1 MPELP
6 EVETFKRYLDSTS
19 LHQRISAVDVRSAYV
34 LKGVS
39 PRVLTRRLK
48 GRCFELS
55 RRHGKH
61 LFVRTDGEPWLRL
74 HFGMTGSLQYLKRD
88 EQPPKT
94 ARVIFRFANKCRLA
108 FDDQRKFGEIGL
120 SRNVDDFLGNRGI
133 GPDALDISL
142 SQFKTIL
149 EKHRGAVKAI
159 LLNQKLIA
167 GIGNL
172 YADEILFRAQMHPA
186 MEASRLN
193 DRALTRLFRA
203 TRYVLE
209 KAIAWKADND
219 RLPKSWL
226 LTHRGE
232 QGKCPRCGRALKSAT
247 VGGRTSW
254 FCAHCQKRLIL
265 SFTSCL
271 RCIAPDRAFALSG
284 CSNFFPQTGTAW
296 LQIVVAVLP
305 RVVSPP
311 VQFRSAHAKNNVVGI
326 NTTLGDKCAAATAN
340 TNAKRAASTAFFGT
354 FYEEFAAQRVK
365 QRSGVCLLSGRGTE
379 ALPHCQ
385 ICITPSGENG
395 RRLPASAR

>member
-19 LHQRISAVDVRSAYV
+19 LHQRIAGVEVRDAYV

-39 PRVLTRRLK
+39 ARELARRLK
-48 GRCFELS
+48 GARFESS

-61 LFVRTDGEPWLRL
+61 LFVRTDGDLWLRL

-120 SRNVDDFLGNRGI
+120 SRNVDEFLRNRGI

-149 EKHRGAVKAI
+149 GKHRSSVKAI

-172 YADEILFRAQMHPA
+172 YADEILFRARMHPA
-186 MEASRLN
+186 TEAARMSDKDLQ
-193 DRALTRLFRA
+193 RLFRA
-203 TRYVLE
+203 TRHVLE
-209 KAIAWKADND
+209 RAIALKTDFN

-226 LTHRGE
+226 LMRRGKR
-232 QGKCPRCGRALKSAT
+232 GRCPRCGRALKSAT
-247 VGGRTSW
+247 IGGRTSW
-254 FCAHCQKRLIL
+254 FCAHCQKRI
-265 SFTSCL
+265 
-271 RCIAPDRAFALSG
+271 
-284 CSNFFPQTGTAW
+284 
-296 LQIVVAVLP
+296 
-305 RVVSPP
+305 
-311 VQFRSAHAKNNVVGI
+311 
-326 NTTLGDKCAAATAN
+326 
-340 TNAKRAASTAFFGT
+340 
-354 FYEEFAAQRVK
+354 
-365 QRSGVCLLSGRGTE
+365 
-379 ALPHCQ
+379 
-385 ICITPSGENG
+385 
-395 RRLPASAR
+395 